1 MSETL
6 QEDNIINNNDP
17 SIIPVMDPPMKNK
30 EANTEDGMPDGNLEW
45 QELEAAVC
53 RCYSK
58 QVFLKI
64 SQYSQKNICVGV
76 SFY

>member
-30 EANTEDGMPDGNLEW
+30 EANAEDGMPDGNLE
-45 QELEAAVC
+45 
-53 RCYSK
+53 
-58 QVFLKI
+58 
-64 SQYSQKNICVGV
+64 
-76 SFY
+76 